1 MAPIASA
8 ATPMAAN
15 SPTLRKKQS
24 WMGSIREV
32 VHQSALGAKA
42 VVDSLRG
49 YKE

>member
-42 VVDSLRG
+42 VMDSLRG